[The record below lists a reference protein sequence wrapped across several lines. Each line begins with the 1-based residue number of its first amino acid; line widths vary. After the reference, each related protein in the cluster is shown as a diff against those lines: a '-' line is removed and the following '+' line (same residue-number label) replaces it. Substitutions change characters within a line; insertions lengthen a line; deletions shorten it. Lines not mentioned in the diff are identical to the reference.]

1 MNDAGPMKYTLG
13 QAAVVTGKAKGTI
26 SNAIKNG
33 RISAEKNE
41 DGSYSIDASELSRRF
56 PLINL
61 NSNDNLANERSAT
74 PNNTSVLEREIEF
87 LKQRLAD
94 AEVSAAK
101 AEQDRDRWHEQARD
115 AMLRLEAPKPKGW
128 LARLFGS

>member
-1 MNDAGPMKYTLG
+1 MKYTLG
-13 QAAVVTGKAKGTI
+13 QAATVTGKAKGTI

-61 NSNDNLANERSAT
+61 NSNDNLKNERSET
-74 PNNTSVLEREIEF
+74 PNYTSMLEREIEF
-87 LKQRLAD
+87 LKQRVAD
-94 AEVSAAK
+94 

-115 AMLRLEAPKPKGW
+115 AMLRIEPPKPRGW
-128 LARLFGS
+128 LSWLRGGT